1 MGLAIEPGAPQ
12 ATAQPCAPYSP
23 PGLEA
28 PLGHRLASTCAPTD
42 RSGTVHNRAAH
53 RRAASDAQTE
63 SRSNCPETL
72 PTWTTLSLSCSHSCA
87 AAQRVEGCENDSAEH
102 AADLPATCSLADLPT
117 TCSLADLPAMP
128 ANAVLA
134 TNPTPNLEAATKQL
148 GHRASHY
155 EQGQNPHFGLRLAAR
170 VAQRR
175 RAIEQATP

>member
-72 PTWTTLSLSCSHSCA
+72 PTWTTLSLSCSHSFA
-87 AAQRVEGCENDSAEH
+87 ATQRVEGCENDSAEH
-102 AADLPATCSLADLPT
+102 AADLPATCSLADLP
-117 TCSLADLPAMP
+117 AMP
-128 ANAVLA
+128 GSAALA
-134 TNPTPNLEAATKQL
+134 TNPTPNSEAATKQ
-148 GHRASHY
+148 HWHKASHY
-155 EQGQNPHFGLRLAAR
+155 EQGQNPHFGLRLAAK